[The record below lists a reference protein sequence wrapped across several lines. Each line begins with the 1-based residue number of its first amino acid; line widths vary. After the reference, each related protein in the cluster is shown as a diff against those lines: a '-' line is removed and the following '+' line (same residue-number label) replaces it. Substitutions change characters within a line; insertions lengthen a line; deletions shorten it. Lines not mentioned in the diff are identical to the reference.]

1 VRPLAVASTANHL
14 EMIDRTSHARPPLTL
29 IANSQEWHSRSLESI
44 LGPHGYAVL
53 RAYTGKQAIERSIS
67 AKPDLIILD
76 TDLPDRDGF
85 DVCRDLR
92 ADPNI
97 SASTPILMTSP
108 GHPSRQK
115 RLEALRAGAWDFIG
129 SALDGEELPL
139 RLGAYV
145 RAKQEVD
152 RAREDSL
159 LDELTGLY
167 NIRGLARRARELG
180 SQAFRSKEPL
190 ACIVLTPV
198 LGNGSESVAQD
209 DMIAKVTE
217 RLASV
222 LRETGRT
229 SDAMGM
235 LGHGEFGVVA
245 QGTDPRGA
253 VRLAERLAEAA
264 NQVFE
269 DTGMRVAVG
278 YDAVPNYFDA
288 PIEPS
293 DMLMRASMAM
303 RLSRGEAGGDS
314 SALRI
319 RKFEGQLH

>member
-1 VRPLAVASTANHL
+1 MT
-14 EMIDRTSHARPPLTL
+14 DRTSHARPPLTL

-53 RAYTGKQAIERSIS
+53 RAYTGKQAIERAVTS
-67 AKPDLIILD
+67 KPDLIILD

-85 DVCRDLR
+85 DVCRELR

-97 SASTPILMTSP
+97 SPSTPILITSP

-139 RLGAYV
+139 RLNAYV

-159 LDELTGLY
+159 LDDLTGLY

-180 SQAFRSKEPL
+180 SQAFRHKEPF
-190 ACIVLTPV
+190 ACIVLTP
-198 LGNGSESVAQD
+198 LMTAAAEGEIPDEVAVE
-209 DMIAKVTE
+209 MVEKIA
-217 RLASV
+217 AV

-229 SDAMGM
+229 SDAIGM

-245 QGTDPRGA
+245 QGTDPIGA
-253 VRLAERLAEAA
+253 VRLAERMSEAA
-264 NQVFE
+264 TKLFA
-269 DTGMRVAVG
+269 GSGLRVAAG
-278 YDAVPNYFDA
+278 YDAVPNYHES
-288 PIEPS
+288 PIEPT

-303 RLSRGEAGGDS
+303 ALSRSEGNGHGT
-314 SALRI
+314 LRI
-319 RKFEGQLH
+319 RRFEGQLH

>member
-1 VRPLAVASTANHL
+1 MT
-14 EMIDRTSHARPPLTL
+14 ERTSHARPPLTL

-53 RAYTGKQAIERSIS
+53 RAYTAKQAVERAVSS
-67 AKPDLIILD
+67 RPDLIILD

-85 DVCRDLR
+85 EVCRELR
-92 ADPNI
+92 ADPAI
-97 SASTPILMTSP
+97 SASTPILITSP

-152 RAREDSL
+152 RAREESL

-180 SQAFRSKEPL
+180 SQAFRQKESL
-190 ACIVLTPV
+190 ACIVLTPM
-198 LGNGSESVAQD
+198 LGNGEQSIAQD
-209 DMIAKVTE
+209 EMVTAVTE
-217 RLASV
+217 RLAAL

-229 SDAMGM
+229 SDAIGM

-245 QGTDPRGA
+245 QGTDSLGA

-264 NQVFE
+264 SHAFSGTE
-269 DTGMRVAVG
+269 LRVAAG
-278 YDAVPNYFDA
+278 YDAVSNYHDA

-303 RLSRGEAGGDS
+303 RLSRSETNGHGM
-314 SALRI
+314 LRI

>member
-1 VRPLAVASTANHL
+1 MT
-14 EMIDRTSHARPPLTL
+14 DRTSHARPPLTL

-44 LGPHGYAVL
+44 LAPHGYAVL
-53 RAYTGKQAIERSIS
+53 RAYTGKQAIERAIS
-67 AKPDLIILD
+67 SRPDLIILD

-85 DVCRDLR
+85 DVCRELR
-92 ADPNI
+92 DDPNI
-97 SASTPILMTSP
+97 SPSTPILITSP

-139 RLGAYV
+139 RLNAYV

-152 RAREDSL
+152 RAREESL

-180 SQAFRSKEPL
+180 SQAFRQKEPF
-190 ACIVLTPV
+190 ACIVLTPM
-198 LGNGSESVAQD
+198 LGAGDESAERDEAVAG
-209 DMIAKVTE
+209 VVE
-217 RLASV
+217 RLAVV

-229 SDAMGM
+229 SDAIGL
-235 LGHGEFGVVA
+235 LGPGEFGVVA
-245 QGTDPRGA
+245 QGIDSVGA
-253 VRLAERLAEAA
+253 VRLAERLTDAA
-264 NQVFE
+264 SQLFLGS
-269 DTGMRVAVG
+269 GMRMAAG
-278 YDAVPNYFDA
+278 YDAVPNYHDA

-303 RLSRGEAGGDS
+303 HLARSEADGPGM
-314 SALRI
+314 LRI

>member
-1 VRPLAVASTANHL
+1 MT
-14 EMIDRTSHARPPLTL
+14 ERTSYARPPLTL

-53 RAYTGKQAIERSIS
+53 RAYTGKQAVERAQS
-67 AKPDLIILD
+67 ARPDLIIID

-85 DVCRDLR
+85 DVCRELR
-92 ADPNI
+92 ADPAI
-97 SASTPILMTSP
+97 SASTPILITSP

-145 RAKQEVD
+145 RAKQAVD
-152 RAREDSL
+152 RAREESL

-180 SQAFRSKEPL
+180 SQAFRAKEPF
-190 ACIVLTPV
+190 ACIVLTPM
-198 LGNGSESVAQD
+198 LGTGAESIEQD
-209 DMIAKVTE
+209 EMVTAVTA
-217 RLASV
+217 RLAGL
-222 LRETGRT
+222 LRETGRS
-229 SDAMGM
+229 SDAIGM
-235 LGHGEFGVVA
+235 IGRGEFGVVA
-245 QGTDPRGA
+245 HGTDAVGA

-264 NQVFE
+264 SLVFAGSE
-269 DTGMRVAVG
+269 IRVAAG
-278 YDAVPNYFDA
+278 YDAVPNYHDA

-293 DMLMRASMAM
+293 DMLMRASVAM
-303 RLSRGEAGGDS
+303 RLSRTEGNGEGP
-314 SALRI
+314 LRI
-319 RKFEGQLH
+319 RKFEGQLQ

>member
-1 VRPLAVASTANHL
+1 MT
-14 EMIDRTSHARPPLTL
+14 DRTLHARPPLTL

-53 RAYTGKQAIERSIS
+53 RAYTGKQAIERAVS
-67 AKPDLIILD
+67 ARPDLIILD

-85 DVCRDLR
+85 DVCRELR
-92 ADPNI
+92 NDPAI
-97 SASTPILMTSP
+97 SASTPILITSP

-139 RLGAYV
+139 RLNAYV

-152 RAREDSL
+152 RAREESL

-180 SQAFRSKEPL
+180 SQAFRQKEPF
-190 ACIVLTPV
+190 ACIVLTPM
-198 LGNGSESVAQD
+198 LGTGEPSAAQD
-209 DMIAKVTE
+209 EMVNAVTQ
-217 RLASV
+217 RLASL

-229 SDAMGM
+229 SDAIGM
-235 LGHGEFGVVA
+235 IGHGEFGVVA
-245 QGTDPRGA
+245 QGTDSAGA
-253 VRLAERLAEAA
+253 VRLAERMAEAA
-264 NQVFE
+264 KQVFGGE
-269 DTGMRVAVG
+269 DIQVVAG
-278 YDAVPNYFDA
+278 YDAVPNYHDA

-303 RLSRGEAGGDS
+303 RLSRSQEDGRGR
-314 SALRI
+314 LRI
-319 RKFEGQLH
+319 SKFEGQLH

>member
-1 VRPLAVASTANHL
+1 MTERSN
-14 EMIDRTSHARPPLTL
+14 HARPPLTL

-53 RAYTGKQAIERSIS
+53 RAYTGKQTIERAVS
-67 AKPDLIILD
+67 ARPDLIILD

-85 DVCRDLR
+85 DVCRELR
-92 ADPNI
+92 ANASV

-139 RLGAYV
+139 RLDAYV

-152 RAREDSL
+152 RAREESL

-180 SQAFRSKEPL
+180 SMAFRDKEAF

-198 LGNGSESVAQD
+198 MNDASE
-209 DMIAKVTE
+209 IAGLDASDLIS
-217 RLASV
+217 RLATV

-229 SDAMGM
+229 SDAIGM
-235 LGHGEFGVVA
+235 LGPGEFAVVA
-245 QGTDPRGA
+245 QGTDQPGA
-253 VRLAERLAEAA
+253 VRLAERLAQAA
-264 NQVFE
+264 A
-269 DTGMRVAVG
+269 DTLSARAMSVVAG
-278 YDAVPNYFDA
+278 YDAVANYHDS

-303 RLSRGEAGGDS
+303 RLSRSEPIAGGM
-314 SALRI
+314 LNI